1 LRQIAPCSR
10 LTHSAAALA
19 AAALALGLAACG
31 DSEDS
36 SSGDSDR
43 LRIGVEAPL
52 SGDLQAAGE
61 GVLKGA
67 RLAADEINARG
78 GLEGKE
84 IEIVPIDDGG
94 VPEIGVPATQKAIDE
109 GLSGVVAAW
118 NTGVGIETLPLYEN
132 AGLVPIRLAAGN
144 ELAGLGFTVSPM
156 SSQIA
161 PVTADAL
168 SKWIGARTVAIGFDP
183 TQSYST
189 EMSRAVR
196 SRLESAGVEITAFE
210 PVEPGAEDYSDTVKK
225 LAAGN
230 PDAIFYSVYFPEGA
244 LIAKA
249 TPSGGSSPACLLGY
263 ASYDTGYVQDA
274 GATDARKCEVV
285 GLPAPDEFEGSTSH
299 VTDYEDRFGEAPG
312 AMSPYAYDSLNVL
325 AHGVEQAGSFDADA
339 LTAAL
344 NEVSGLMGWTGPIT
358 LEQGTGNRVPTTVTV
373 DEVDDRGVLSVDPS
387 WAKAVG
393 APY

>member
-1 LRQIAPCSR
+1 M
-10 LTHSAAALA
+10 AAS
-19 AAALALGLAACG
+19 ALALGLAACG

-36 SSGDSDR
+36 SSGNSNR
-43 LRIGVEAPL
+43 VRIGLEAPL
-52 SGDLQAAGE
+52 SGDLQAAGD
-61 GVLKGA
+61 GMLNGA

-78 GLEGKE
+78 GLEGKD

-94 VPEIGVPATQKAIDE
+94 VPEIGVPAAQKAIAE
-109 GLSGVVAAW
+109 GLNGVVAAW

-156 SSQIA
+156 SSQVA

-168 SKWIGARTVAIGFDP
+168 SKWIGAQRVAIGFDP
-183 TQSYST
+183 TQSYSRQ
-189 EMSRAVR
+189 MSRAVR
-196 SRLESAGVEITAFE
+196 RLLESAGVEVTAFE
-210 PVEPGAEDYSDTVKK
+210 PVEPGAEDYSDTVEK
-225 LAAGN
+225 LSAGN

-249 TPSGGSSPACLLGY
+249 TRSGGSSPACLLGY
-263 ASYDTGYVQDA
+263 ASYDTGYVEDA
-274 GATDARKCEVV
+274 GTADARNCEVI
-285 GLPAPDEFEGSTSH
+285 GLPAPDEFEGSTAH

-325 AHGVEQAGSFDADA
+325 AHGVEQAGGFDADG

-344 NEVSGLMGWTGPIT
+344 NEVSGLRGWTGPIT
-358 LEQGTGNRVPTTVTV
+358 LEQGSGNRVPTTVTV
-373 DEVDDRGVLSVDPS
+373 DEVDDRGVLSVDRS
-387 WAKAVG
+387 WAKSVG